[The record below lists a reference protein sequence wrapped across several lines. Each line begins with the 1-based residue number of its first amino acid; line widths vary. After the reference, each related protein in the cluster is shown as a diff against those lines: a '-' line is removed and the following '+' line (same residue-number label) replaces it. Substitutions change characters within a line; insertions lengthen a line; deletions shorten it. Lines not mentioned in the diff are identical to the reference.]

1 MANKFGEP
9 RIVEMAPEVPGLY
22 VFMPITRNENG
33 CGNR

>member
-9 RIVEMAPEVPGLY
+9 RIVEMAPEVPSHD
-22 VFMPITRNENG
+22 VFMPITGNENG